1 MPVIEEDTRNPATNN
16 SLQESR
22 SYVPGHDI
30 LSRGRSNFV
39 SRGPPD
45 SRVQYSPTNQPS
57 ADIPRNTAD
66 NAESMYEFES
76 DDEDSEDEELEDE
89 DDWSGEDGGLEEL
102 VISAT
107 EGDFAFAA
115 SLIPMLHRYMTSR
128 LRSKVESWQS
138 CAAGGS
144 HGSVNGDSR
153 PINTERR
160 EGQHRSR
167 KRGRSGSDH
176 GEDPGEGQDENNDGS
191 GPQQPIDHGDP
202 PDGVKLPMLACPFNK
217 HDPAKYSGTADRKYR
232 TCAGPGFKNIQRLR
246 EHLKR
251 THSPVQCER
260 CYHIFPSN
268 EKSETSAMLALT
280 THRQAE
286 VPCLRGNFALKE
298 GISDAE
304 WAALDIQIRRTGK
317 SQESHRVEKWTEI
330 WILLFPDQ
338 TVPTPWYENIMA
350 ETFSNRSMSS
360 SQQIEAF
367 VNLFDRVFAG
377 DSDANVAPGMRFV
390 DRREWSNPRLARV
403 FKFDE

>member
-191 GPQQPIDHGDP
+191 GPQQPIDHDDP

-232 TCAGPGFKNIQRLR
+232 TCAGPGFKNIQRL
-246 EHLKR
+246 
-251 THSPVQCER
+251 
-260 CYHIFPSN
+260 
-268 EKSETSAMLALT
+268 
-280 THRQAE
+280 RQAE

-367 VNLFDRVFAG
+367 VNLY
-377 DSDANVAPGMRFV
+377 V
-390 DRREWSNPRLARV
+390 DISLPPHDWYTYV
-403 FKFDE
+403 Y